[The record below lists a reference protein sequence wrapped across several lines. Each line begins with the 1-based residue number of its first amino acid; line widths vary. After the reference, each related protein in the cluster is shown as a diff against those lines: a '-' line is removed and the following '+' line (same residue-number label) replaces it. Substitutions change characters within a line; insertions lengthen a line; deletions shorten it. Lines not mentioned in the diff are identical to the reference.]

1 MIQNGTYLNVIDN
14 SGAKEVCCIK
24 ILKNYRQRT
33 AKIGQT
39 VVVSVK
45 SIRNK
50 NSKIKKGDVV
60 KALIIHTCKTDALK
74 YNYYYTFFENTAVIL
89 SKQNKSLGSRIFGMI
104 PSTIRW
110 SKFSRMAASAFG
122 TLK

>member
-1 MIQNGTYLNVIDN
+1 MIQNGTYLNIIDN
-14 SGAKEVCCIK
+14 SGAKEACCIK

-39 VVVSVK
+39 IVVSVK

-60 KALIIHTCKTDALK
+60 KALIIHTRKTDALK

-104 PSTIRW
+104 PSSIRW